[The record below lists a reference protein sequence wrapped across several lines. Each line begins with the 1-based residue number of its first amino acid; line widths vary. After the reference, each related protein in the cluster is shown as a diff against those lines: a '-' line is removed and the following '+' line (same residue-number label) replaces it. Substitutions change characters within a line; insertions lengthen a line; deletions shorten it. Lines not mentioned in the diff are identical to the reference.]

1 MSGSWLERLEKI
13 KTGDSALS
21 SPVSSEP
28 LKEPAAKIDKF
39 ASLREVVHREV
50 IDEYNRQFA
59 DGIEHTS
66 DSADI
71 MDIIHRSISRQ
82 GQSLTRAEEAKVA
95 QEVFDEVM
103 GLGPLEP
110 LLRDETISE
119 IMVNGANQ
127 IYIERA
133 GRLQLTGTRFRDDS
147 HVLKVINRIVSPL
160 GRRCDESNPMVDA
173 RLSDGSRINAVI
185 PPIAIHGPSITIRKF
200 SSTPLKIGDL
210 IGFNSLSQAMAH
222 FLEASVKGRCNVVV
236 SGGTGSGKTT
246 LLNVLSGY
254 ILDEERIV
262 TIEDVAELQ
271 LAQNHVV
278 SLEARP
284 SNIEG
289 KGAVTIRDLVRNA
302 LRMRPDRIIVGEVRS
317 AEALDMLQAM
327 NTGHEGSLTT
337 VHANS
342 PRDVISRLE
351 TMVMMS
357 GMELPAKAIRE
368 QIASAVDLIVHQA
381 RFRDGSRKIINI
393 SEVIGMEGDMITM
406 QDVFVYHPQGYDDS
420 GRISGKFV
428 ATGIVPRVVEKIRN
442 NGTMCKEDW
451 FRKE

>member
-1 MSGSWLERLEKI
+1 MKSNWVERLGKI
-13 KTGDSALS
+13 KSGDSS
-21 SPVSSEP
+21 VSSQYSSESAVE
-28 LKEPAAKIDKF
+28 LSHKIDKY
-39 ASLREVVHREV
+39 AQLREVVHREV
-50 IDEYNRQFA
+50 IDEYNRQSA
-59 DGIEHTS
+59 DDAGS
-66 DSADI
+66 VDSAEV
-71 MDIIHRSISRQ
+71 MEIIHSSISRQ
-82 GQSLTRAEEAKVA
+82 GQSLTRIEEAKVA
-95 QEVFDEVM
+95 QEIFDEVM

-110 LLRDETISE
+110 LLRDDTISE
-119 IMVNGANQ
+119 IMVNGARQ
-127 IYIERA
+127 IYIER
-133 GRLQLTGTRFRDDS
+133 GGKLQLTGTYFRDDS

-160 GRRCDESNPMVDA
+160 GRRCDESSPMVDA
-173 RLSDGSRINAVI
+173 RLPNGSRVNAVI
-185 PPIAIHGPSITIRKF
+185 PPIAINGPSITIRKF

-210 IGFNSLSQAMAH
+210 IGFNTLSHSMAH
-222 FLEASVKGRCNVVV
+222 FLEAGVKGRCNVVV

-262 TIEDVAELQ
+262 TIEDAAELR
-271 LAQNHVV
+271 LSQNHVV

-289 KGAVTIRDLVRNA
+289 KGVVAIRDLVRNA

-317 AEALDMLQAM
+317 AESLDMLQAM

-357 GMELPAKAIRE
+357 GMELPIKAIRE

-381 RFRDGSRKIINI
+381 RFRDGSRKIVNI
-393 SEVIGMEGDMITM
+393 SEVIGMEGDTVTM
-406 QDVFVYHPQGYDDS
+406 QDIFAYQPQGYDDS
-420 GRISGKFV
+420 GRISGKFT
-428 ATGIVPRVVEKIRN
+428 ATGIHPRIIEKIRD
-442 NGTMCKEDW
+442 NGVMCKDEW
-451 FRKE
+451 FRKG